1 MWVSQWPLSSEKLEA
16 VNKLVTEQVQLG
28 HLEPS
33 TSPWNTPIFAIKKK
47 SGKWRL
53 LHDLRA
59 INAQMNL
66 FGSIQRGLPLLSAL
80 PKQWKIV
87 ILDIKDCFFSIPLC
101 HQDRP
106 RFAFTIPALNHMEPD
121 KRFQWKVLPQGMAN
135 SPTMCQLFVQAAL
148 EPVRQYFPSLLLL
161 HYMDDIL
168 LCHKDMMLL
177 QKSYSF
183 LIKML
188 NQWGLQIAAE
198 KVQISEVGSFLG
210 TIIFP
215 DKILPQ
221 KLEIRRDHLH
231 TLNDFQKLLGSINWL
246 RPFLKIS
253 SAELKPLFDILKG
266 DSHISSPRA
275 LTPAA
280 NKALQVV
287 ENALQNAQLQ
297 RIEESQ
303 PFNLCVFKTAQLP
316 TAVLWQDG
324 PLLWIHPNASP
335 ARVIDWYP
343 NAVAQLALRGLKA
356 AVTHFGRDPKLLIV
370 PYTATQVQVLAAT
383 SDDWA
388 VLVTSFSGQIDNHY
402 PRHPILQFAL
412 NQAIVFPQVTAKNP
426 LPEGIIVYTDGS
438 KTGVGAYVTNNKIVS
453 KQYNETSPQ
462 IVECLV
468 VLEVL
473 KAFLGPLKIV
483 SGSLYVVNGVNL
495 LEAAG
500 VIKSSSKVV
509 DIFQKIQAVLLHR
522 RFPVYIT
529 HVRAHSGLPGPISR
543 GNDLADRAT
552 RVVAAAL
559 SSQVDAARNFH
570 KQFHVT
576 AETLRRRFALTR
588 KEAREIVTQCQNCCQ
603 FLPVPHVGV
612 NPRGIQPLQ
621 VWQMDVTHISSFR
634 RLQYLHVSVDTCSG
648 IIFAS
653 PLTGEKS
660 SHVIQHC
667 LEAWSAWGQPK
678 ILKTDNGPAY
688 TSQKF
693 RQFCCQMN
701 VTHLT
706 GLPYNPQGQGI
717 VERAHRTLKSYL
729 IKQKGGVDEALPLTP
744 RVAVSMALF
753 TLNFLNLDE
762 QGRTAAD
769 RHCSEPN
776 RPREM
781 IKWKDVLTGKWRGPD
796 PILIRSR
803 GAICVFPQ
811 EEDNPLWV
819 PERLTRRI
827 SPSEDVDKRGNTET
841 TMDTDPSTGDPG
853 S

>member
-1 MWVSQWPLSSEKLEA
+1 
-16 VNKLVTEQVQLG
+16 
-28 HLEPS
+28 
-33 TSPWNTPIFAIKKK
+33 
-47 SGKWRL
+47 
-53 LHDLRA
+53 
-59 INAQMNL
+59 
-66 FGSIQRGLPLLSAL
+66 
-80 PKQWKIV
+80 
-87 ILDIKDCFFSIPLC
+87 
-101 HQDRP
+101 
-106 RFAFTIPALNHMEPD
+106 
-121 KRFQWKVLPQGMAN
+121 MAN

-231 TLNDFQKLLGSINWL
+231 TLNDFQKLLGDINWL

-335 ARVIDWYP
+335 AKVIDWYP

-388 VLVTSFSGQIDNHY
+388 VLVTSFSGQINNHY

-473 KAFLGPLKIV
+473 KAFPGPLNIV
-483 SGSLYVVNGVNL
+483 SDSSYVVNAVNL

-500 VIKSSSKVV
+500 VIKSSSKVA

-570 KQFHVT
+570 KQFHVM
-576 AETLRRRFALTR
+576 AETLHCHFALSR

-653 PLTGEKS
+653 PLTGEKA

-693 RQFCCQMN
+693 RQFCRQMN

-729 IKQKGGVDEALPLTP
+729 VKQKGGVDEALPLTL
-744 RVAVSMALF
+744 RVAISMALF

-781 IKWKDVLTGKWRGPD
+781 IKWKDDLTGKWRGPD

-841 TMDTDPSTGDPG
+841 TMDTDPSTRDPG

>member
-1 MWVSQWPLSSEKLEA
+1 
-16 VNKLVTEQVQLG
+16 
-28 HLEPS
+28 
-33 TSPWNTPIFAIKKK
+33 
-47 SGKWRL
+47 
-53 LHDLRA
+53 
-59 INAQMNL
+59 
-66 FGSIQRGLPLLSAL
+66 
-80 PKQWKIV
+80 
-87 ILDIKDCFFSIPLC
+87 
-101 HQDRP
+101 
-106 RFAFTIPALNHMEPD
+106 
-121 KRFQWKVLPQGMAN
+121 
-135 SPTMCQLFVQAAL
+135 
-148 EPVRQYFPSLLLL
+148 
-161 HYMDDIL
+161 
-168 LCHKDMMLL
+168 
-177 QKSYSF
+177 
-183 LIKML
+183 
-188 NQWGLQIAAE
+188 
-198 KVQISEVGSFLG
+198 
-210 TIIFP
+210 
-215 DKILPQ
+215 
-221 KLEIRRDHLH
+221 
-231 TLNDFQKLLGSINWL
+231 
-246 RPFLKIS
+246 
-253 SAELKPLFDILKG
+253 
-266 DSHISSPRA
+266 
-275 LTPAA
+275 
-280 NKALQVV
+280 
-287 ENALQNAQLQ
+287 
-297 RIEESQ
+297 
-303 PFNLCVFKTAQLP
+303 
-316 TAVLWQDG
+316 
-324 PLLWIHPNASP
+324 
-335 ARVIDWYP
+335 
-343 NAVAQLALRGLKA
+343 
-356 AVTHFGRDPKLLIV
+356 
-370 PYTATQVQVLAAT
+370 
-383 SDDWA
+383 
-388 VLVTSFSGQIDNHY
+388 
-402 PRHPILQFAL
+402 
-412 NQAIVFPQVTAKNP
+412 
-426 LPEGIIVYTDGS
+426 
-438 KTGVGAYVTNNKIVS
+438 
-453 KQYNETSPQ
+453 
-462 IVECLV
+462 
-468 VLEVL
+468 
-473 KAFLGPLKIV
+473 
-483 SGSLYVVNGVNL
+483 
-495 LEAAG
+495 
-500 VIKSSSKVV
+500 
-509 DIFQKIQAVLLHR
+509 
-522 RFPVYIT
+522 
-529 HVRAHSGLPGPISR
+529 
-543 GNDLADRAT
+543 
-552 RVVAAAL
+552 VAAAL

-621 VWQMDVTHISSFR
+621 VWQMDVTHISSFG

-653 PLTGEKS
+653 PLTGEKA

-693 RQFCCQMN
+693 RQFCRQMN

-841 TMDTDPSTGDPG
+841 TIDTDPSTGDPG

>member
-106 RFAFTIPALNHMEPD
+106 RFAFMIPALNHMEPD

-231 TLNDFQKLLGSINWL
+231 TLNDFQKLMGDINWL

-303 PFNLCVFKTAQLP
+303 PFDLCVFKTAQLP

-343 NAVAQLALRGLKA
+343 NAVAQLALHGLKA

-473 KAFLGPLKIV
+473 KAFPGPLNIV
-483 SGSLYVVNGVNL
+483 SDSSYVVNAVNL

-500 VIKSSSKVV
+500 VIKSSSKVA

-612 NPRGIQPLQ
+612 NPWGIQPLQ

-653 PLTGEKS
+653 PLMGEKA

-693 RQFCCQMN
+693 RQFCRQMN

-717 VERAHRTLKSYL
+717 VERAHRTLKTYL